1 MVMPMRMTVIVMAV
15 IRFVTLPGL
24 GSVLI
29 GLLARASRV
38 TTVVLS
44 H

>member
-1 MVMPMRMTVIVMAV
+1 MAV

-24 GSVLI
+24 GSAVLV